1 MDSESTY
8 IDNPD
13 LCYFCLQGPGSRIFC
28 LKSIL
33 YEKYFETF
41 NFYFSK
47 PINEILTG
55 NRTSHVI
62 LFKDF
67 LYFDNK
73 QGISRRFYTTR
84 ESDIRLKNYTD
95 FYAELEKVHQPNLC
109 TVDQRKILG
118 KRIHRSLKLKKRVYN
133 EFRWQEA
140 LMMEKERL
148 GNPHEHGYQ
157 PLIPRLHHKTR
168 HILKNINQESR
179 YLEDLNINETYGSF
193 IKETTSNIDAYQKY
207 DKFNH
212 RAVNGDSFITKM
224 HDIYYPDYSSFLQT
238 TMDRALENDNFQKLE
253 FRKQQHNL
261 TGATGA
267 DLGIKS

>member
-1 MDSESTY
+1 M
-8 IDNPD
+8 
-13 LCYFCLQGPGSRIFC
+13 FCLN
-28 LKSIL
+28 SIL

-67 LYFDNK
+67 LYFDNN
-73 QGISRRFYTTR
+73 QGISRRFYSTR

-140 LMMEKERL
+140 VMMERERL

-179 YLEDLNINETYGSF
+179 YLEELEINETYGSAQ
-193 IKETTSNIDAYQKY
+193 IRENMGDVENYQKY
-207 DKFNH
+207 DKFNG
-212 RAVNGDSFITKM
+212 RAVNGDSFISKM

-238 TMDRALENDNFQKLE
+238 SMDRALENDNFRELE
-253 FRKQQHNL
+253 FRKQEGNL

-267 DLGIKS
+267 ELGVKS